1 MSTLL
6 GRTSRVARLA
16 PSSWPCKSRR
26 SNLQRTRLRLRAR
39 RGVIAVVAVLV
50 ACRRDP
56 IDHTADVPVGSPPPA
71 PAEVSR
77 FSAPLIYDFDPV
89 LRVVERA
96 VPTKFGSLDS
106 VHQIPNDARR
116 HYAFEAERGPFT
128 ALATDSLI
136 HLRATLTYAA
146 RGFYKPPIGPTI
158 SGGCGGDSASR
169 PRVVVEIAAPLT
181 VDSTWHLQSKATL
194 VTLEPASTQAR
205 DHCDV
210 TFLHRDVTDRVI
222 DAARTAITK
231 HLGDIDRRVADVDLT
246 DRVQPLWKTLETP
259 IRLREGV
266 WLLLDPRRF
275 AIGRASGHQHT
286 LTIPV
291 TLEAQ
296 PKIRHVNRPS
306 AGHRGPASSLG
317 ACVGRRRFSYR
328 NRRRHRLRCR
338 VGDARPGTR

>member
-1 MSTLL
+1 M
-6 GRTSRVARLA
+6 
-16 PSSWPCKSRR
+16 
-26 SNLQRTRLRLRAR
+26 
-39 RGVIAVVAVLV
+39 
-50 ACRRDP
+50 
-56 IDHTADVPVGSPPPA
+56 
-71 PAEVSR
+71 
-77 FSAPLIYDFDPV
+77 
-89 LRVVERA
+89 LRVVERV

-194 VTLEPASTQAR
+194 VTVEPASTQAR

-210 TFLHRDVTDRVI
+210 TFLHHDVTDRVI

-291 TLEAQ
+291 TLEAK
-296 PKIRHVNRPS
+296 PKIVTSTDPPPVTESRLPPLAH
-306 AGHRGPASSLG
+306 AAADGSLYPQST
-317 ACVGRRRFSYR
+317 ATSTTAPRRRCSAK
-328 NRRRHRLRCR
+328 H
-338 VGDARPGTR
+338 